1 MHMATGRPATGRPFL
16 CEVEMAL
23 VRMKA
28 PEWLKSI
35 SINGIAL
42 EIKKGFVEVEEEFIE
57 HAQAHGLT
65 LQDDNA
71 LNPTWTEGVKK
82 E

>member
-1 MHMATGRPATGRPFL
+1 MTTI
-16 CEVEMAL
+16 
-23 VRMKA
+23 RMRA
-28 PEWLKSI
+28 PDSLKSI

-42 EIKKGFVEVEEEFIE
+42 EIRKGFVEVEEEFIE

-65 LQDDNA
+65 LHDDNGG
-71 LNPTWTEGVKK
+71 LNSTWTEGVKK